1 MFRIV
6 CISAVLIAGLAE
18 PVAAQSRQRKFRGQ
32 SDDAGV
38 ATLSTP
44 AVTPPSKTSDI
55 APARTND
62 TPPAKA
68 SDQPTTSAMKGELL
82 NLQALEQLAEQSHP
96 VLKQSRARVTSAQGQ
111 ALQEGLYPNPR
122 FDTNNPQVF
131 NGQGSLLN
139 VGFQQELVTMGKLRL
154 QRAAA
159 TKIVGQSELAYVTDR
174 FNLLTAVRKQY
185 YTTLAAQ
192 RRVDVVA
199 GLSRITADS
208 LQVGR
213 DLFGAE
219 KINETE
225 VLLLEVDYETVQADL
240 TSARKKLDGERKQLS
255 AVVGI
260 PGLVTGRIAGNLTEK
275 PPVFDEE
282 NTRLFVTESNSQVTI
297 ARLEVERT
305 KIVLKRQQAEP
316 YPNVTIGPAFQ
327 QGVIPGGQNFWFNV
341 QFPIPT
347 SNLNQGNIMSARADA
362 RIASEALS
370 KLQLDLQNQIADLY
384 STHQAARIRA
394 EKYREKIIPD
404 SLRMLG
410 LARDG
415 FKNGVFDFSR
425 FLQAQRTMVDANM
438 RYTDILEE
446 LWTTGSD
453 LAGLLQIE
461 QFP

>member
-6 CISAVLIAGLAE
+6 CISAVLIGVLAE
-18 PVAAQSRQRKFRGQ
+18 PVTAQSRQRRFRGQ

-38 ATLSTP
+38 ATLSGP
-44 AVTPPSKTSDI
+44 AEVTAPAAKSDLPATPPKTEMLSL
-55 APARTND
+55 
-62 TPPAKA
+62 
-68 SDQPTTSAMKGELL
+68 E
-82 NLQALEQLAEQSHP
+82 ALEQLAEQNHP
-96 VLKQSRARVTSAQGQ
+96 VLRQSRARVTSAQGQ

-131 NGQGSLLN
+131 NGQQSLMN
-139 VGFQQELVTMGKLRL
+139 VGFQQEIVTKGKLRL

-159 TKIVGQSELAYVTDR
+159 TKMVGQTEMAYVTDR

-192 RRVDVVA
+192 RRVDVVSD
-199 GLSRITADS
+199 LSRITADS
-208 LQVGR
+208 FQVGK
-213 DLFGAE
+213 DLIGAL

-225 VLLLEVDYETVQADL
+225 LLLLEVDYSKVQADL
-240 TSARKKLDGERKQLS
+240 ASFRKKLDGERKQLS

-260 PGLVTGRIAGNLTEK
+260 PGLVTGRIAGSLTEK

-282 NTRLFVTESNSQVTI
+282 NTRIFVTESNSQVQI
-297 ARLEVERT
+297 ARMEVERT

-316 YPNVTIGPAFQ
+316 YPNVTMGPAFQ
-327 QGVIPGGQNFWFNV
+327 QGVVPGGQNFWFNV
-341 QFPIPT
+341 SFPIPT

-362 RIASEALS
+362 RIANEALS
-370 KLQLDLQNQIADLY
+370 KLQLELQNQVADLY

-394 EKYREKIIPD
+394 EIYRQRIIPD
-404 SLRMLG
+404 SLRMLS

-438 RYTDILEE
+438 SYTDILEE
-446 LWTTGSD
+446 EWTTGSD